1 MKKITIVLFAVV
13 TVFVGCKQNKEYSTL
28 PNATKE
34 TAIEKHEVVVNEV
47 VDAETY
53 TYLNV
58 TEKGEIYWMAI
69 PNKKVE
75 IGKTYFYN
83 GGMVMQNFESAQLNK
98 TFDVIVFAD
107 NFNSTETDAKSDNR
121 NMHVTNTESAP
132 KVNIDAPKGGISLEN
147 LFKNK
152 ADYNNKEV
160 LVKGVVTKVNKEIM
174 DRNWIHIVDGTSFDG
189 KNSLTVT
196 SKEMVNVGDTIAVK
210 GVLVLNKDFGQ
221 GYIYDIL
228 LEEGK
233 LIQ

>member
-1 MKKITIVLFAVV
+1 MKKITLVLFAA
-13 TVFVGCKQNKEYSTL
+13 FMIFFSCKQNKEYSTL
-28 PNATKE
+28 PNSTKE
-34 TAIEKHEVVVNEV
+34 VAIETHKVLVNEV
-47 VDAETY
+47 IDADTY

-58 TEKGEIYWMAI
+58 TENNKTYWMAI
-69 PNKKVE
+69 PNKSVE
-75 IGKTYFYN
+75 VGKTYFYI
-83 GGMVMQNFESAQLNK
+83 GGMEMENFESAQLNK
-98 TFDVIVFAD
+98 TFEFIVFAD

-132 KVNIDAPKGGISLEN
+132 KVNIVTPDGGISLEN

-152 ADYNNKEV
+152 ANYNSKEV
-160 LVKGVVTKVNKEIM
+160 LVKGVVIKVNKEIM
-174 DRNWIHIVDGTSFDG
+174 DRNWIHIVDGSSFNG

-196 SKEMVNVGDTIAVK
+196 STEMVNVGDTISVK
-210 GVLVLNKDFGQ
+210 GVLTLNKDFGQ